1 MTTAGSLITNAQLL
15 AVDIQVN
22 PTAPP
27 GSDKFLTLVS
37 WLGWGVCLAAVAAL
51 LIAGGKFGFDKH
63 QGTADSEAATR
74 VAKTCV
80 GCVII
85 AVAGALV
92 GGLTG

>member
-1 MTTAGSLITNAQLL
+1 MTTRSLITEAQLL
-15 AVDIQVN
+15 AVDFQVN

-27 GSDKFLTLVS
+27 GSEKFMTLVS
-37 WLGWGVCLAAVAAL
+37 WVGWGACLAAVAAL

-63 QGTADSEAATR
+63 QGTADSEAATK
-74 VAKTCV
+74 VAKTCI

-85 AVAGALV
+85 AVAGGLV